1 MFKYCSVLF
10 AFICLSLSA
19 LAQDNDEKLAVQFFN
34 EGQYEKAIAIFEKLY
49 QKTPGVYYYN
59 YLINSYIEGKYFD
72 EAEKFVKKLIRQDKN
87 NLKLKVELGYV
98 YSRSNE
104 IEKARKE
111 FEDAIKVVENDRSK
125 ITDLANAFIVRN
137 ENEYA
142 VKTYL
147 KGKVLLKGAYTFGME
162 LASIYEKQL
171 KYEDM
176 VREYLDLL
184 EFDAINYLP
193 IVQGILQ
200 SSLSNDPENKKNQA
214 LKNEL
219 LKRIQANPGQTFYS
233 EMLLW
238 HSIQQKD
245 FGMAFLQA
253 KAIDKRLKQNGQ
265 EVFKL
270 GELAL
275 SNDDYDIAV
284 QCFEY
289 IIQKGDANYYYMD
302 SRRNLLQAEYAR
314 VLKNNSHDIKQ
325 LEALEVKYS
334 EIVKEYGKNNFTL
347 SLIKDLV
354 NLQAFYLGKSQEAVE
369 ILKEL
374 IKLQG
379 MRQDEVAEC
388 KLILADILL
397 MTGDVWEATLLY
409 SQIEKAFK
417 NAPIASE
424 AKFRNAR
431 LSYYINEFEWAKAQ
445 LDVLKA
451 STSKLIA
458 NDALEL
464 SLLISDN
471 VDYDSSYVPLSMFAR
486 ADLLLFQNKTDSA
499 LLVLDSLLKE
509 FPGHLIVDDVL
520 YRKAN
525 IYLKLN
531 DYTKADSLLKTVLEK
546 YSYSVIAD
554 DALFK
559 RAWLQEDVFKN
570 RDEAMKLYQEVL
582 QNYPAST
589 LTVEARKKY
598 RQLRGDIIN

>member
-1 MFKYCSVLF
+1 MFKSCLILF
-10 AFICLSLSA
+10 AFFSITLSA
-19 LAQDNDEKLAVQFFN
+19 LAQDNDEKLAVQFYN
-34 EGQYEKAIAIFEKLY
+34 EGQYEKAIPLFEKLY

-59 YLINSYIEGKYFD
+59 YLINSYIEGKYFN
-72 EAEKFVKKLIRQDKN
+72 EAEKFVKKLMRQDKS

-98 YSRSNE
+98 YARNNE
-104 IEKARKE
+104 IENARKE
-111 FEDAIKVVENDRSK
+111 YEDALKNVENDRTK
-125 ITDLANAFIVRN
+125 ITELANAFLVRN
-137 ENEYA
+137 ENDYA
-142 VKTYL
+142 VKTYQ
-147 KGKVLLKGAYTFGME
+147 KGKLLLKGTYTFGME
-162 LASIYEKQL
+162 LAGIFEKQL

-176 VREYLDLL
+176 IREYLDLL
-184 EFDAINYLP
+184 EFDATNYLP

-200 SSLSNDPENKKNQA
+200 SSLANDPEEKKNQA

-219 LKRIQANPGQTFYS
+219 LRRIQANPGQTFYS

-238 HSIQQKD
+238 HSIQRKD
-245 FGMAFLQA
+245 FEMAFLQA

-275 SNDDYDIAV
+275 SNEDYDIAV

-289 IIQKGDANYYYMD
+289 MILKGDANYFYMD

-314 VLKNNSHDIKQ
+314 VLNNNSHDIKQ
-325 LEALEVKYS
+325 LEALEAKYN
-334 EIVKEYGKNNFTL
+334 EIIKEYGKNNYTL
-347 SLIKDLV
+347 PLIKDLA
-354 NLQAFYLGKSQEAVE
+354 NLQAFYLDKSQQAVA
-369 ILKEL
+369 LLNEL
-374 IKLQG
+374 IKMQG
-379 MRQDEVAEC
+379 LRQEVIAEC
-388 KLILADILL
+388 KLLLADILL

-424 AKFRNAR
+424 AKFKNAK

-471 VDYDSSYVPLSMFAR
+471 VDYDSSYVPLSMYAR
-486 ADLLLFQNKTDSA
+486 ADMLLFQNKTADA

-509 FPGHLIVDDVL
+509 FPGHLIIDDVL
-520 YRKAN
+520 YREAN
-525 IYLKLN
+525 VYLKLN
-531 DYTKADSLLKTVLEK
+531 DVAKADSLFKIINEK
-546 YSYSVIAD
+546 YSFSVIAD

-559 RAWLQEDVFKN
+559 RAWLQEKVFKN

-598 RQLRGDIIN
+598 RQLRGDVIN

>member
-111 FEDAIKVVENDRSK
+111 FEDAIKVVENDRTK

-147 KGKVLLKGAYTFGME
+147 KGKVLLKSSYTFGME

-200 SSLSNDPENKKNQA
+200 SSLANDPEDKKNQA

-245 FGMAFLQA
+245 FDMAFLQA

-275 SNDDYDIAV
+275 SNEDYDIAV

-289 IIQKGDANYYYMD
+289 MVQKGDANYYYMD

-325 LEALEVKYS
+325 LEALEAKYS
-334 EIVKEYGKNNFTL
+334 GIVKEYGKNNFTL
-347 SLIKDLV
+347 PLIKDLA

-379 MRQDEVAEC
+379 MRQDEIAEC

-471 VDYDSSYVPLSMFAR
+471 VDYDSSYAPLSIYAR
-486 ADLLLFQNKTDSA
+486 ADLLLFQNKTADA
-499 LLVLDSLLKE
+499 LLLFDSLLNE

-520 YRKAN
+520 YKKAG

-531 DYTKADSLLKTVLEK
+531 DYSKADSLLKTVLEK

-559 RAWLQEDVFKN
+559 RAWLQENVFKN